1 MLAHLFNGSTHV
13 TPCARRIN
21 FLHDEERDT
30 HHHGHRREEVGCDAT
45 GCRCLIHCLFA
56 VPAPFFLHFAL
67 FSSARALNQVVLC
80 SHRTRHD
87 VCLVLP
93 LISYAM
99 DASLRRPRFAKAIV
113 ELDFICSK
121 SVGAY
126 LFAPITRFH
135 DLLGKGNG
143 HQHICRE
150 FSVSYDDTEATVV
163 WHRGRCLV

>member
-1 MLAHLFNGSTHV
+1 MLQVVNVSSIASLLFQ
-13 TPCARRIN
+13 R
-21 FLHDEERDT
+21 
-30 HHHGHRREEVGCDAT
+30 
-45 GCRCLIHCLFA
+45 
-56 VPAPFFLHFAL
+56 PFFCTLHSAHV
-67 FSSARALNQVVLC
+67 SSARALNQVVLG

-87 VCLVLP
+87 VCLILP

-99 DASLRRPRFAKAIV
+99 DASSRWPRSAKAIV

-126 LFAPITRFH
+126 LFAPIIRFH
-135 DLLGKGNG
+135 DLLDKGNG

-150 FSVSYDDTEATVV
+150 FSVSYDDTEAMAV